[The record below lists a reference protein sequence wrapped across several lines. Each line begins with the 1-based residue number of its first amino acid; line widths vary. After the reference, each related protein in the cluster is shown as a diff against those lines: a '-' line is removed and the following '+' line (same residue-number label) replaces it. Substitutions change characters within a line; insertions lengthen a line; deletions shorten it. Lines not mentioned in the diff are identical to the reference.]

1 MDHNILK
8 DCVAFICRVQA
19 VQEVFL
25 TLKMEA
31 LQWSEGAQTSSYKI
45 LKIFMKG

>member
-1 MDHNILK
+1 MDPNILK
-8 DCVAFICRVQA
+8 DCGALLCQVQA

-45 LKIFMKG
+45 LKVFMKD